1 MRRYIGDKA
10 FYRMVFSVAIP
21 IVVQNGITNFVSL
34 LDNLMVGQIGTAQMN
49 GVAIANQLIF
59 VFNLFIFGAI
69 SGAGIFGAQFFGRG
83 DYENVRNVLR
93 LKLYICAAIVIL
105 SVAVFASFGEPL
117 LSLYLSEG
125 GESAGSPAE
134 TLRSGKT
141 YLLLMLIGLLP
152 TALTQALAGTLRE
165 SGETMLPM
173 KAGIIA
179 VLVNLVFNYLLIFGN
194 LGFPALGVA
203 GAAIATLISR
213 FVEIGV
219 ILWGIRRNRERFAYL
234 DGLFATA
241 KIPAVLVKH
250 VAAKGSP
257 LMFNELFWS
266 IGMAAVTQAYSVR
279 GLAVVA
285 GLNIST
291 TVSNLFNI
299 VFLALGTSVSI
310 IVGQLLGAGETEKA
324 IDSNRKLTFFA
335 VAVCVLIGGVMAVAS
350 PFIPQLYNTEEN
362 VRALAT
368 EFILISAMTMP
379 IHAFTHCSYFTMRSG
394 GRTMITFLFDSVYLW
409 CITLP
414 IVWVLA
420 HKTALAIV
428 PVYLIVQFSDAI
440 KAIFGFILV
449 KKRIWVRNLAMH
461 EEEEQATAQNLG

>member
-1 MRRYIGDKA
+1 
-10 FYRMVFSVAIP
+10 MVFSVAIP

-266 IGMAAVTQAYSVR
+266 IGGYTGLFCARAGGGCGTQYFHH
-279 GLAVVA
+279 G
-285 GLNIST
+285 
-291 TVSNLFNI
+291 FQ
-299 VFLALGTSVSI
+299 SI
-310 IVGQLLGAGETEKA
+310 
-324 IDSNRKLTFFA
+324 
-335 VAVCVLIGGVMAVAS
+335 
-350 PFIPQLYNTEEN
+350 
-362 VRALAT
+362 
-368 EFILISAMTMP
+368 
-379 IHAFTHCSYFTMRSG
+379 
-394 GRTMITFLFDSVYLW
+394 
-409 CITLP
+409 
-414 IVWVLA
+414 
-420 HKTALAIV
+420 
-428 PVYLIVQFSDAI
+428 
-440 KAIFGFILV
+440 
-449 KKRIWVRNLAMH
+449 
-461 EEEEQATAQNLG
+461 